1 MSRFITSVLHG
12 ILPGKL
18 VEEDKFGCT
27 RRIHNDMRN
36 GYTSVAG
43 KYQRKI

>member
-1 MSRFITSVLHG
+1 MRRYITNILYR

-18 VEEDKFGCT
+18 NKEDKMGST
-27 RRIHNDMRN
+27 RRIHNEKRN

-43 KYQRKI
+43 KYQRNI